1 MLSLVIANK
10 NYSSWSARPWLVM
23 TELGIEFEEIQIKFH
38 TEEWNN
44 ELGKY
49 SPTRLVPVLWEGKV
63 GEGLSTYDSLAI
75 IERLHEL
82 QPDKQVLPIN
92 SHTRAKARALMAA
105 FHSGFSGVRGAMPM
119 NIRSKHPG
127 LGHTED
133 AQKDIANLSNLIVD
147 CKRRHGGKGPY
158 IFGNYSAADAFFTPV
173 MSRFQT
179 YEYEL
184 ENPIMRKLQETLL
197 STKSWGMWS
206 AAAFEETDFV
216 PEDEPY
222 VNVPSKNELAETS

>member
-10 NYSSWSARPWLVM
+10 NYSSWSARPWLLM
-23 TELGIEFEEIQIKFH
+23 TELGIEFDEIQIKFH
-38 TEEWNN
+38 TERWNT
-44 ELGKY
+44 ELVKY
-49 SPTRLVPVLWEGKV
+49 SPTRLVPVLWEGNV
-63 GEGLSTYDSLAI
+63 GEGLSIYDSLAI

-92 SHTRAKARALMAA
+92 SHARARARALMAA

-133 AQKDIANLSNLIVD
+133 ALKDIADLSNLIID
-147 CKRRHGGKGPY
+147 CKKRHGGTGPY

-179 YEYEL
+179 YEYVL
-184 ENPIMRKLQETLL
+184 KDPVMRELQETLL
-197 STKSWGMWS
+197 STKSWESWS
-206 AAAFEETDFV
+206 TAALTETDFV

-222 VNVPSKNELAETS
+222 ATAPLTNQLAGTS